1 MSFSA
6 RDIVGLNAY
15 DFYHLNDASIVQDA
29 HTDCKY
35 IMYSYIYIEG
45 KRGSNPKKRNF
56 TFTILDR
63 LVGVFLRLFFFPK
76 FVCFFFARI

>member
-35 IMYSYIYIEG
+35 IMYNHTYTLKEKEG
-45 KRGSNPKKRNF
+45 QTLKKE
-56 TFTILDR
+56 ISLSLYLID
-63 LVGVFLRLFFFPK
+63 
-76 FVCFFFARI
+76 